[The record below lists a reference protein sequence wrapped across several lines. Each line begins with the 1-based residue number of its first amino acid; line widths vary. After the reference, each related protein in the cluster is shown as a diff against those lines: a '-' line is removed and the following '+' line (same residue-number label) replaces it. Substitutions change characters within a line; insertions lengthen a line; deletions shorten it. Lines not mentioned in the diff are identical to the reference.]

1 MLVFFLFQAVKQLL
15 FNVLLF
21 PDGGWLVDSK
31 ISNDESC
38 TPEDELREH
47 QLKKLRELC
56 IPKVT
61 LLLHSVMSEMNE
73 HDGSI
78 QLADILAS
86 EQYQLY
92 KVRINNKIT
101 IVTYLNVNFIEICI
115 FICHCSYIGIF
126 KGKVTRGVQKDL

>member
-1 MLVFFLFQAVKQLL
+1 MEIYDAASYKSMQRMNAKYNSANEMGGRDIKLNVCFFFQAVKQLL

-21 PDGGWLVDSK
+21 PDGGWLVDST
-31 ISNDESC
+31 SGNDESC

-47 QLKKLRELC
+47 QLEKLRELC

-73 HDGSI
+73 HDSCI
-78 QLADILAS
+78 QLADVLAS

-92 KVRINNKIT
+92 KVCMNSKIIIIT
-101 IVTYLNVNFIEICI
+101 L
-115 FICHCSYIGIF
+115 
-126 KGKVTRGVQKDL
+126 RD

>member
-1 MLVFFLFQAVKQLL
+1 MSAKYNSAAKLNATKTKYADKTKYLFLFQAVKQLL

-31 ISNDESC
+31 SSNDEPC
-38 TPEDELREH
+38 TSEDELREH
-47 QLKKLRELC
+47 QLEKLRELC

-73 HDGSI
+73 HDGCI
-78 QLADILAS
+78 QLADTLSS

-92 KVRINNKIT
+92 KVCIITKINT
-101 IVTYLNVNFIEICI
+101 VPCI
-115 FICHCSYIGIF
+115 
-126 KGKVTRGVQKDL
+126 

>member
-1 MLVFFLFQAVKQLL
+1 MNVCFFLFQAVKQLL

-31 ISNDESC
+31 NSNDESC

-78 QLADILAS
+78 QLADVLAS

-101 IVTYLNVNFIEICI
+101 IVTYLDVNFIEICI
-115 FICHCSYIGIF
+115 FICRCSCIGIF
-126 KGKVTRGVQKDL
+126 KGKVTRGI

>member
-1 MLVFFLFQAVKQLL
+1 MKQLL

-31 ISNDESC
+31 GSNDEPC

-47 QLKKLRELC
+47 QMEKLRELC

-73 HDGSI
+73 HANCI
-78 QLADILAS
+78 QLGDILAS
-86 EQYQLY
+86 EQHQLY
-92 KVRINNKIT
+92 KVRINGMLTVIFNRNEFY
-101 IVTYLNVNFIEICI
+101 YL
-115 FICHCSYIGIF
+115 
-126 KGKVTRGVQKDL
+126 

>member
-1 MLVFFLFQAVKQLL
+1 MDFCFQAVKQLL

-31 ISNDESC
+31 NSNGEPC
-38 TPEDELREH
+38 TSENELREH
-47 QLKKLRELC
+47 QLEKLRELC

-73 HDGSI
+73 HDGCI

-86 EQYQLY
+86 EQHQLY
-92 KVRINNKIT
+92 KVCINSKKYNYYKLYI
-101 IVTYLNVNFIEICI
+101 IYTYLYINFTKI
-115 FICHCSYIGIF
+115 HMY
-126 KGKVTRGVQKDL
+126 

>member
-1 MLVFFLFQAVKQLL
+1 MLPFQAVKQLL

-31 ISNDESC
+31 SSNDEPC

-47 QLKKLRELC
+47 QLEKLRELC
-56 IPKVT
+56 IPKIT

-73 HDGSI
+73 HDGCI

-92 KVRINNKIT
+92 KVCINSKIT
-101 IVTYLNVNFIEICI
+101 IVTCLYIYFIKSMHINT
-115 FICHCSYIGIF
+115 FIVRIGIF
-126 KGKVTRGVQKDL
+126 EGEIARDIQKDL

>member
-1 MLVFFLFQAVKQLL
+1 MKQLL

-31 ISNDESC
+31 GSNDEPC

-47 QLKKLRELC
+47 QLDKLRELC

-73 HDGSI
+73 HDSCI
-78 QLADILAS
+78 QLADIISS

-92 KVRINNKIT
+92 KVCISDKISILT
-101 IVTYLNVNFIEICI
+101 HLKVNFTKMCI
-115 FICHCSYIGIF
+115 
-126 KGKVTRGVQKDL
+126 

>member
-1 MLVFFLFQAVKQLL
+1 VKQLL

-21 PDGGWLVDSK
+21 PDGGWLVDSR
-31 ISNDESC
+31 SSDEPC
-38 TPEDELREH
+38 TPENELREH
-47 QLKKLRELC
+47 QMEKLRELC

-73 HDGSI
+73 HAGCI

-92 KVRINNKIT
+92 KVHTNN
-101 IVTYLNVNFIEICI
+101 
-115 FICHCSYIGIF
+115 
-126 KGKVTRGVQKDL
+126 D

>member
-1 MLVFFLFQAVKQLL
+1 MKQLL

-31 ISNDESC
+31 SSNDEPC

-47 QLKKLRELC
+47 QLEKLRELC
-56 IPKVT
+56 IPKIT

-73 HDGSI
+73 HDGCI

-86 EQYQLY
+86 EQHQLY
-92 KVRINNKIT
+92 KVRMNGEIT
-101 IVTYLNVNFIEICI
+101 IITCLKMNFIKSMHINTLI
-115 FICHCSYIGIF
+115 LSI
-126 KGKVTRGVQKDL
+126 